1 MTVDDTL
8 LLDLA
13 RRGSPDA
20 VSELYER
27 YWPLAWRWAYLAT
40 GNLVDAEDVAQEAI
54 CRAFRELA
62 RHDPN
67 RPFGPW
73 LKRIVVNGAI
83 DGYRREQRRSQWFD
97 DLRPAVPEEDTQASD
112 AVVAAVGDLPR
123 QRRVVIVLHYWLGY
137 GAEEIAQILDL
148 PYGTVASR
156 LSRALAHLRS
166 ILEEEHVR

>member
-1 MTVDDTL
+1 MTVDDAL

-13 RRGSPDA
+13 RRGSADA

-40 GNLVDAEDVAQEAI
+40 GNVADAEDVAQDAI

-62 RHDPN
+62 RHDSN

-73 LKRIVVNGAI
+73 LKRIVVNRAI
-83 DGYRREQRRSQWFD
+83 DTYRRDRRRTEWFEN
-97 DLRPAVPEEDTQASD
+97 LRPAVPEEDTGASD
-112 AVVAAVGDLPR
+112 AVVAAVHDLP
-123 QRRVVIVLHYWLGY
+123 QQGRVVIVLHYWLGY
-137 GAEEIAQILDL
+137 GAEEIAQILGL

-156 LSRALAHLRS
+156 LSRALANLRS